1 MSLVLVQSEAQNLQE
16 QQALHKDLAKK
27 FEAVSKEL
35 EATKDTLA
43 NTLAQL
49 AEKTSSATSAE
60 IGVAE
65 ARQALQVTSRVL
77 VAAMIAGE
85 WTTTL
90 YLRHCVYSFSQFQ
103 LQLYAPQ
110 NSLKLAQGIALA
122 TTNLGRC

>member
-27 FEAVSKEL
+27 FEVVSKEL

-65 ARQALQVTSRVL
+65 ARQALQVR
-77 VAAMIAGE
+77 
-85 WTTTL
+85 
-90 YLRHCVYSFSQFQ
+90 FQ
-103 LQLYAPQ
+103 E
-110 NSLKLAQGIALA
+110 SL
-122 TTNLGRC
+122 